1 LKAFAA
7 ECAVVTYEFENV
19 PVAPLTAIGATPLLP
34 RPRALEVAQ
43 DRVSEK
49 NFVRVGR
56 TSGAL
61 RRSTAAPICP
71 RRGRDRRTGDFEDPP
86 RWL

>member
-34 RPRALEVAQ
+34 HPARW
-43 DRVSEK
+43 K
-49 NFVRVGR
+49 
-56 TSGAL
+56 
-61 RRSTAAPICP
+61 RRRI
-71 RRGRDRRTGDFEDPP
+71 G
-86 RWL
+86 